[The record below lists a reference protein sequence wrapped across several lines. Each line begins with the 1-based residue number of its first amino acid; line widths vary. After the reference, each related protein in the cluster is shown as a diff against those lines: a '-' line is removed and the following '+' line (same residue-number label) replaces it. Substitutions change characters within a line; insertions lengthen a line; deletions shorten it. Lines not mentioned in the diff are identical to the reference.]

1 MVKSFNSDT
10 LHKTVETLK
19 ELPIPREIPISV
31 VSGIAAFIL
40 FWIFILTAA
49 YYYPGYSPFNNWMSD
64 LGSLEANPKG
74 GFFFNLGCIL
84 TGSALIPFFLG
95 LYEWYIGDRRNKILT
110 ILTQITGIYLA
121 FSIIMIGLNPIDN
134 LEVHGFWAI
143 NFFTVSIFVT
153 LFPSL
158 ALYKYK
164 FTRNVAIY
172 GFFSTAVNIAFRFFI
187 MMPIIEWSTILFSFS
202 FIIVIIVSMQRRI
215 KRLRVARKA
224 HLKL

>member
-1 MVKSFNSDT
+1 MVNRINSNSI
-10 LHKTVETLK
+10 HKAVDTLK
-19 ELPIPREIPISV
+19 ELPIPREVPISV
-31 VSGIAAFIL
+31 VSGVAAFVL
-40 FWIFILTAA
+40 FWVFTLTAA
-49 YYYPGYSPFNNWMSD
+49 YFYPGYSPFDNWMSD
-64 LGSLEANPKG
+64 LGSLETNPQG

-84 TGSALIPFFLG
+84 TGIALIPFFLG
-95 LYEWYIGDRRNKILT
+95 LYEWYIGGRRNMILT
-110 ILTQITGIYLA
+110 IATQFSGIYLA

-172 GFFSTAVNIAFRFFI
+172 GIFSTAVNVAFRFFI

-202 FIIVIIVSMQRRI
+202 FIIVIITSMQRRI
-215 KRLRVARKA
+215 KRLRVVRKA
-224 HLKL
+224 KIKV